1 MHCQLSLSLLDDNI
15 NATRSAED
23 LQLIFNTESI
33 DNALTRNNFQK
44 ATPFQTFLTNAHR
57 QVTVIHFIPFKEAHE
72 LPVMKG
78 RTGELIATGFKH
90 SNVIDCSKILNNYKQ
105 LILKNLNDEVRKLSP
120 SPYPD
125 FKIAKYFCVNMSVM
139 NTPESLSSKV
149 HLGNPDLNES
159 VIVVNWRGTA
169 AQAVLTNTA
178 KGTHPNNRIAMDSSC
193 KLKKMSRAQVPI
205 LHSPLVLS
213 TTKRF
218 IEANGLLDGNYA
230 AVHIRSEKMGIR
242 EPRFRGA
249 FKKCLE
255 KLSHAIDR
263 LPIKQENLSLIYITD
278 YGPYSSDTCK
288 HCGSGSYVL
297 KWIESQNAEQLQF
310 DPTEYSLP
318 ADSGLAA
325 AVEADVLAFAKYLVV
340 CGGGAFQAQVVEKFH
355 REHRHTNAGRHVTR
369 VCTEDSD
376 LSR

>member
-1 MHCQLSLSLLDDNI
+1 MHD
-15 NATRSAED
+15 
-23 LQLIFNTESI
+23 FP
-33 DNALTRNNFQK
+33 K
-44 ATPFQTFLTNAHR
+44 ATPFQSFLMNAHR
-57 QVTVIHFIPFKEAHE
+57 QVTVIHFIPIKETHE

-78 RTGELIATGFKH
+78 GTGELIAAGFKQ
-90 SNVIDCSKILNNYKQ
+90 SNVIDCSQILNSYKQ
-105 LILKNLNDEVRKLSP
+105 LILKHLNDEVQKLSFTSP

-178 KGTHPNNRIAMDSSC
+178 KGAHPNNRIAMDSSC
-193 KLKKMSRAQVPI
+193 KLKRMSKAQAPI

-218 IEANGLLDGNYA
+218 IEANGLLDGNYV

-255 KLSHAIDR
+255 KLSYAIDH

-278 YGPYSSDTCK
+278 YGPYSSDTCR
-288 HCGSGSYVL
+288 HCSSGSHVV
-297 KWIESQNAEQLQF
+297 KWIKSQNAEQLQF
-310 DPTEYSLP
+310 DPTEYGLP

-325 AVEADVLAFAKYLVV
+325 AVEANVLAFAKYLVV

-355 REHRHTNAGRHVTR
+355 REHRHTNARRRITR

-376 LSR
+376 LYR